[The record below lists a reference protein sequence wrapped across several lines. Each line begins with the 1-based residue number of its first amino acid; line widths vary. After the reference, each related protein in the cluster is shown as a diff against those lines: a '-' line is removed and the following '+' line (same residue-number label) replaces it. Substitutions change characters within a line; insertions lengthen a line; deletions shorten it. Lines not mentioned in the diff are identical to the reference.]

1 MITVVYRHFA
11 QRMHL
16 FVNLGNEQQLIRGS
30 ALTDDTC
37 QTRDPV
43 SVPNPV
49 GSRGL
54 HELVFFV
61 CNFVSVYKFE
71 KSTDDSLTHY
81 NRSVMQSL

>member
-16 FVNLGNEQQLIRGS
+16 SMNLGNEQQLIRGS

-54 HELVFFV
+54 H
-61 CNFVSVYKFE
+61 
-71 KSTDDSLTHY
+71 
-81 NRSVMQSL
+81 